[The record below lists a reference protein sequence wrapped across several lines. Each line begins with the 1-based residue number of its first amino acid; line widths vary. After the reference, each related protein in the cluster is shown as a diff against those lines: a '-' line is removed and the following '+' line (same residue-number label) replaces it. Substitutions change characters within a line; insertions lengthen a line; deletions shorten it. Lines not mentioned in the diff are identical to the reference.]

1 MQCSRRV
8 FVAVAVAAQLSL
20 PAQAEEG
27 HAHGEGVA
35 DAMPRLSLV
44 LDAQY
49 VRDNQGGDGHE
60 IIEAAAGILHGAHF
74 HQDEHGR
81 EDGFGLGASELALE
95 ADLRSQLKARVSLA
109 LTGNEIKLEEAWVQT
124 QGLPSGL
131 SVKAGR
137 FLSGI
142 GYLNG
147 QHPHEQDFAN
157 GNLVYSA
164 LLGPHGVLDTGMQ
177 LTWQAPVPFFLL
189 VGAEALQGHEQERFG
204 ALVAAAEA
212 DAIVLSG
219 AGLADKKEGSR
230 TGTLFLKAAP
240 YLGEQHSLQFGLSW
254 ARAGQFQQVLD
265 EDDVVVDDQF
275 AQEGR
280 QTLWGLDMVYERD
293 ADGADGAG
301 DLELVAE
308 YLWLEKD
315 MKVTG
320 ADAGAGVA
328 AGDRVTGRQ
337 DGAYVQALYGV
348 APRWQVG
355 LRHEVVGLQ
364 NELKEGA
371 ARLSLKDSQRTS
383 LVLSYRPNAASRL
396 RLQLSSA
403 DIHDEDGEKTRLEQV
418 SLGYTVTLGSHEGH
432 AH

>member
-147 QHPHEQDFAN
+147 QHPHEQDFTN

-204 ALVAAAEA
+204 ALLAAAEA

-219 AGLADKKEGSR
+219 AGLADPREGPR
-230 TGTLFLKAAP
+230 TGTIFLKAAP
-240 YLGEQHSLQFGLSW
+240 YLGEQHSLQLGMSW

-265 EDDVVVDDQF
+265 EDELVTNDQL
-275 AQEGR
+275 ALEGR
-280 QTLWGLDMVYERD
+280 QTLWGLDMVYEHD
-293 ADGADGAG
+293 AGGADGAG

-315 MKVTG
+315 MRVTG
-320 ADAGAGVA
+320 ADAGAGVV
-328 AGDRVTGRQ
+328 AGDRVSGQQ
-337 DGAYVQALYGV
+337 DGVYVQAMYGV

-355 LRHEVVGLQ
+355 LRHEVLGVNNTLTTAGQ
-364 NELKEGA
+364 SA
-371 ARLSLKDSQRTS
+371 SLPDSQRAS
-383 LVLSYRPNAASRL
+383 VMVAYRPNAAMRL

-403 DIHDEDGEKTRLEQV
+403 DLRDESGGRTRLRQV
-418 SLGYTVTLGSHEGH
+418 QIGYTVTLGSHQGH